1 MNPNHLNRS
10 YDNGLDSY
18 LKETS
23 PKGVKA
29 TGRDVCLKK
38 RVQLPW
44 FLMRKSNNIF
54 ITVVPTN
61 ERNGGLLKL
70 NRGLS

>member
-44 FLMRKSNNIF
+44 FLPALLLDSLRLRI
-54 ITVVPTN
+54 
-61 ERNGGLLKL
+61 EGGLCNSYLK
-70 NRGLS
+70 